1 MIDLSKKW
9 RTRCGW
15 PVENLTVTPAGMLDG
30 DLFRPDA
37 PAPDRFRWAP
47 NGTILGFDRNYYL
60 NLVPAEDEPAAPALP
75 DLDARLYLIGCAISG
90 AIASADA
97 DINPDPRLT
106 AKWAVEFADEVLAML
121 AEQKDGAA

>member
-1 MIDLSKKW
+1 MIDITKKW
-9 RTRCGW
+9 KTRCGW
-15 PVENLTVTPAGMLDG
+15 PVKDLIETPAGLIEG
-30 DLFRPDA
+30 DLHRPDGRV
-37 PAPDRFRWAP
+37 DRFRWYADGSVPGYPEGFFLAP
-47 NGTILGFDRNYYL
+47 VLD
-60 NLVPAEDEPAAPALP
+60 EDEPAAPALP

-121 AEQKDGAA
+121 AEQEDGAA